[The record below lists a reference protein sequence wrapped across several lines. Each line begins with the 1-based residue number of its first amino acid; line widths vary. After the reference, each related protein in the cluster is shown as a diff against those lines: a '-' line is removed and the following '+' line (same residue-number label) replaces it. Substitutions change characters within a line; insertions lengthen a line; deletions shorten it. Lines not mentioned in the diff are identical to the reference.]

1 MTHPARILVVEDEA
15 PIRRFLRP
23 YLESQGHAVVEA
35 ETGAE
40 ALSLAASHN
49 PDIVLLDLGLPD
61 MDGLTV
67 IARLREWSQA
77 PIVILSARGHEQ
89 DKVAGLDAGA
99 DDYLSKPFSVAEL
112 GARIRVALRRSA
124 KGDGAE
130 TPVLQCGELRIDLAA
145 RSVSVDGREAHLT
158 PLEFKLLACLARH
171 AGKVLTHRQILKEVW
186 GPGAGESQAQ
196 SLRIHIHALRHK
208 LERDPARPKH
218 IRTETGVGYRFM
230 CGLD

>member
-1 MTHPARILVVEDEA
+1 MTQPARILVVEDEA

-23 YLESQGHAVVEA
+23 YLEAQGHTVVEA

-49 PDIVLLDLGLPD
+49 PDLVLLDLGLPD
-61 MDGLTV
+61 MDGLAV

-77 PIVILSARGHEQ
+77 PIVILSARGQEQ
-89 DKVAGLDAGA
+89 DKIAGLDAGA
-99 DDYLSKPFSVAEL
+99 DDYLSKPFSVGEL
-112 GARIRVALRRSA
+112 GARIRVGLRRSA
-124 KGDGAE
+124 RGDDAE
-130 TPVLQCGELRIDLAA
+130 TPVLQCGGLHIDLAA
-145 RSVSVDGREAHLT
+145 RSVGVDGKEAHLT
-158 PLEFKLLACLARH
+158 PLEFKLLGCLARH

-208 LERDPARPKH
+208 LERDPARPQH
-218 IRTETGVGYRFM
+218 IRTETGVGYRFV